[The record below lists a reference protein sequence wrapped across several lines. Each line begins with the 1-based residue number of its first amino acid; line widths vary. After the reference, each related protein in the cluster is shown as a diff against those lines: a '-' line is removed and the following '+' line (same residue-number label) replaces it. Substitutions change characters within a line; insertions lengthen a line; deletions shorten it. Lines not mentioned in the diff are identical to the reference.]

1 MACVNHPDREAAA
14 RCVVCGDEL
23 CAECRQVGPD
33 GKSYCAD
40 HLPQPEA
47 QRPEH
52 VEMPP
57 RGEPAEHADAAPA
70 GASPALAAACY
81 FCWVLT
87 PIGFLLPVIPLAADR
102 MKRSGYMRYHAYN
115 GLFWGLAVVAAFLVL
130 QLLRALAGIVRM
142 PAVMVAPIGLVQ
154 WLAGVAALVASI
166 AFAVRAYNRQS
177 VHIPVVSD
185 IARQQLE

>member
-23 CAECRQVGPD
+23 CAECRHVGPD

-57 RGEPAEHADAAPA
+57 RGEPIQETEAVAA
-70 GASPALAAACY
+70 GDSPGLAAACY
-81 FCWVLT
+81 FCWVLA
-87 PIGFLLPVIPLAADR
+87 PIGFLLPVIPLATDR

-130 QLLRALAGIVRM
+130 HVLGVLAGIVGV
-142 PAVMVAPIGLVQ
+142 PALMIAPVGLVQ
-154 WLAGVAALVASI
+154 WLVGVAALLASI
-166 AFAVRAYNRQS
+166 AFAVRAYNRRS
-177 VHIPVVSD
+177 VNIPVVSD
-185 IARQQLE
+185 IAQQQLP